1 MVTDQIQGDTRDKMV
16 VPDDEKID
24 LIDKFVASVE
34 HLHGLGVSHG
44 DIHPCNVMLRTEGR
58 SLFLIDIPD
67 FSPSGDE
74 PKTTATALNIL
85 IIALPLN
92 AITMQ

>member
-1 MVTDQIQGDTRDKMV
+1 MVTDQIQGDTWDKMV

-44 DIHPCNVMLRTEGR
+44 DIHQAM
-58 SLFLIDIPD
+58 
-67 FSPSGDE
+67 
-74 PKTTATALNIL
+74 
-85 IIALPLN
+85 
-92 AITMQ
+92 